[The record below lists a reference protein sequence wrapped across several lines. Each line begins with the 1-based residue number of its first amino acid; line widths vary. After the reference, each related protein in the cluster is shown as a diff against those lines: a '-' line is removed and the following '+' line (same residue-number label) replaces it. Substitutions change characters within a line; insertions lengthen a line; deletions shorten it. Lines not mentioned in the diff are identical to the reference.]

1 VGDILSQVAL
11 PADAVVTG
19 FEAPTTIDG
28 MPLGVSSGQT
38 LTSLL
43 RDPALIFKLVILSGL
58 SLLPVLFKV
67 STAWCFDSFEDLGT
81 WLTIATFHSHVQTQ

>member
-19 FEAPTTIDG
+19 FEGPTTIDG

-67 STAWCFDSFEDLGT
+67 STGWCFDSFGDLGA
-81 WLTIATFHSHVQTQ
+81 LG